1 MRIPDN
7 PSRLFFCIIF
17 RVIDSVVL
25 SCHLLHKRATT
36 AIDAWWKYMSLHG
49 QQQGVKSAES
59 DPGDIQSPVEGQ
71 RLRSVQVAAAGA
83 TELHQCTYTKA
94 AHQYDHSAEK
104 SSRTITNGGGGTSR
118 TPLGGWCGARPRPS
132 RSVHAP
138 LPSNLAIR
146 LLQPE

>member
-1 MRIPDN
+1 
-7 PSRLFFCIIF
+7 
-17 RVIDSVVL
+17 
-25 SCHLLHKRATT
+25 
-36 AIDAWWKYMSLHG
+36 MSLHG

-118 TPLGGWCGARPRPS
+118 TPLGGWCGAASTS
-132 RSVHAP
+132 RSGH
-138 LPSNLAIR
+138 
-146 LLQPE
+146 LQLHSLQI